1 MRQRGFTLIEIIIAT
16 SLFTLLMA
24 SYYTVVM
31 NVMILEE
38 TARDQRAFSSVG
50 PAILDLVEDD
60 LLSVYTHPRALGA
73 YPFRGEENSLA
84 SEAADEMNFVVTRR
98 SIHREEFHD
107 DDNWVRSP
115 INEVGYKLKRADAR
129 FGEVRKLYRREAYY
143 VDSTPLQGGDYYEVY
158 DRVIAFDIEYV
169 GYPAE
174 ESERTDQDTLGQHRY
189 DTFDSWDSEERK
201 FLPTAAVVTL
211 TVEPP
216 QLTGR
221 AQRGDEL
228 PERRTF
234 VRVIQLVQGDD
245 VLPGEATPAAP
256 TPTTAPPTQPGR

>member
-60 LLSVYTHPRALGA
+60 LLSVYTHPRALDA
-73 YPFRGEENSLA
+73 YPFRGENDSLA
-84 SEAADEMNFVVTRR
+84 SEAADELNFVVTRR

-107 DDNWVRSP
+107 DDQWVRSP
-115 INEVGYKLKRADAR
+115 INEVGYKLTRADSR
-129 FGEVRKLYRREAYY
+129 FGDVRKLYRRETYY
-143 VDSTPLQGGDYYEVY
+143 VDATPLQGGDYYEVY
-158 DRVIAFDIEYV
+158 DRIIAFDVEYV
-169 GYPAE
+169 GFPAE
-174 ESERTDQDTLGQHRY
+174 ETERTDQDTMGEHRY
-189 DTFDSWDSEERK
+189 DTFESWDSEERK
-201 FLPTAAVVTL
+201 FLPTAAIVTL
-211 TVEPP
+211 TVEAP
-216 QLTGR
+216 QLGGR
-221 AQRGDEL
+221 AGREDEL

-234 VRVIQLVQGDD
+234 VRIIQFVQGDD
-245 VLPGEATPAAP
+245 VLPGEASDQPGTQQPGSTP
-256 TPTTAPPTQPGR
+256 QPGR

>member
-1 MRQRGFTLIEIIIAT
+1 VRQRGFTLIEIIIAT

-73 YPFRGEENSLA
+73 YPFRGEDDSLA
-84 SEAADEMNFVVTRR
+84 SEAADELNFVVTRD
-98 SIHREEFHD
+98 SIHREDFHD
-107 DDNWVRSP
+107 DDTWVRSP
-115 INEVGYKLKRADAR
+115 VNEVGYKLKRADSR
-129 FGEVRKLYRREAYY
+129 SGDVRRLFRREAYY
-143 VDSTPLQGGDYYEVY
+143 VDSTPQQGGDYYEVY
-158 DRVIAFDIEYV
+158 DRVIAFDVVYV

-174 ESERTDQDTLGQHRY
+174 ETERTDQDTMGEHRY
-189 DTFDSWDSEERK
+189 DTFESWDSEERK
-201 FLPTAAVVTL
+201 FLPTAAIVTL

-216 QLTGR
+216 DLGSRAGR
-221 AQRGDEL
+221 EDEV

-234 VRVIQLVQGDD
+234 VRVIQLVQADD
-245 VLPGEATPAAP
+245 VLPTQGQPATEQPGVPP
-256 TPTTAPPTQPGR
+256 TPGR